1 MPSSKKKSPASSAKK
16 KTLSTVKAKSS
27 VKKLTKKNNATT
39 KNDGSYL
46 QGAPQLSSQE
56 VVSTASNIT
65 TQDPTQGDF
74 SQSTGQAILQM
85 LHKLDA
91 SNQSL
96 TKRMD
101 SLERQNSISST
112 PIGSPTAQRLGA
124 APVAH
129 TQQPRVEF
137 ATNQAGT
144 VTPRVVTSR
153 LPSTSDR
160 MSVPS
165 VSYAQPAHG
174 GAEVRTQLSHDAVI
188 PKPEVM
194 RSIPSV
200 SSAVS
205 RLLAQYEN
213 QADQQVFQGKN
224 YNIRKRSGRYNTTD
238 NAVMSPQYRWPNEGL
253 VSSSHNKKPAYDE
266 LNMAQWTSGQL
277 NNMLLVE
284 DNTTLRCMLTQ
295 MALAMRDAGSLPWPA
310 VRSSWAVSMTD
321 VEEGRLQWSDS
332 LQWSLNR
339 ISNSQLA
346 VLNSTSVNPSGQKSK
361 ICRFYNEGNCN
372 NESHH
377 GVYKHFCNT
386 CYKQGRSLMHPEL
399 KCSSRGPGRTQEVRQ
414 SVTK

>member
-16 KTLSTVKAKSS
+16 KTLSTAKAKSS
-27 VKKLTKKNNATT
+27 VKKPTKKNNATT

-144 VTPRVVTSR
+144 VTPRVVSSR

-165 VSYAQPAHG
+165 VSYVQPAHG

-205 RLLAQYEN
+205 RLLAQYED

-238 NAVMSPQYRWPNEGL
+238 NAVMSAQYRWPNEGL

>member
-16 KTLSTVKAKSS
+16 KTLSTAKAKSS
-27 VKKLTKKNNATT
+27 VKKPTKKNNATT

-74 SQSTGQAILQM
+74 SQSKGQAILQM

-165 VSYAQPAHG
+165 VSYVQPAHR

-194 RSIPSV
+194 RSIPPV

-205 RLLAQYEN
+205 RLLAQYED

-295 MALAMRDAGSLPWPA
+295 MALAM
-310 VRSSWAVSMTD
+310 
-321 VEEGRLQWSDS
+321 
-332 LQWSLNR
+332 
-339 ISNSQLA
+339 
-346 VLNSTSVNPSGQKSK
+346 
-361 ICRFYNEGNCN
+361 
-372 NESHH
+372 
-377 GVYKHFCNT
+377 
-386 CYKQGRSLMHPEL
+386 
-399 KCSSRGPGRTQEVRQ
+399 
-414 SVTK
+414 

>member
-16 KTLSTVKAKSS
+16 KTLSTAKAKSS
-27 VKKLTKKNNATT
+27 VKKPTKKNNATT

-205 RLLAQYEN
+205 RLLAQYED

-295 MALAMRDAGSLPWPA
+295 MALAMRDAGSLPWPT

-377 GVYKHFCNT
+377 KVYKHFCNT

>member
-1 MPSSKKKSPASSAKK
+1 MPSSKKKSPTSSAKK
-16 KTLSTVKAKSS
+16 KTLSTAKAKSS
-27 VKKLTKKNNATT
+27 VKKPTKKNNATT

-205 RLLAQYEN
+205 RLLAQYED

>member
-16 KTLSTVKAKSS
+16 KTLSTAKAKSS
-27 VKKLTKKNNATT
+27 VKKPTKKNNATT

-124 APVAH
+124 APIAH

-144 VTPRVVTSR
+144 VTPRVVSSR

-165 VSYAQPAHG
+165 VSYVQPAHG

-205 RLLAQYEN
+205 RLLAQYED
-213 QADQQVFQGKN
+213 QADQQVFQAKN

-284 DNTTLRCMLTQ
+284 DKTTLRCMLTQ

>member
-16 KTLSTVKAKSS
+16 KTLSAAKAKSS
-27 VKKLTKKNNATT
+27 MKKSTKKNNATT

-46 QGAPQLSSQE
+46 QVAPQLSSQE

-91 SNQSL
+91 SNQAL

-101 SLERQNSISST
+101 SLERQNSVSST

-129 TQQPRVEF
+129 TQQPRVDF
-137 ATNQAGT
+137 STNHAGT
-144 VTPRVVTSR
+144 VTSQAMTTM

-174 GAEVRTQLSHDAVI
+174 GGEVRTQLSHDAVI
-188 PKPEVM
+188 PKPDVM

-200 SSAVS
+200 SSAVT
-205 RLLAQYEN
+205 RLLAQYED
-213 QADQQVFQGKN
+213 QADQQVFPGKN
-224 YNIRKRSGRYNTTD
+224 HNIRKRSGCYNTTD
-238 NAVMSPQYRWPNEGL
+238 TSMMSPQYRWPNEGL
-253 VSSSHNKKPAYDE
+253 VSSSHNKKPPYEE

-284 DNTTLRCMLTQ
+284 DNTILRCMLTQ
-295 MALAMRDAGSLPWPA
+295 MSLAMRDAGSLPWPA

-321 VEEGRLQWSDS
+321 IEEGRLQWSDS

-339 ISNSQLA
+339 ISSSQLA

-399 KCSSRGPGRTQEVRQ
+399 KCSSRGPGRTQELRQ
-414 SVTK
+414 NVTK

>member
-16 KTLSTVKAKSS
+16 KTPSTAKAKSS
-27 VKKLTKKNNATT
+27 VKKPTKTNNATT

-46 QGAPQLSSQE
+46 QVAPQLSSQE

-205 RLLAQYEN
+205 RLLAQYED

-399 KCSSRGPGRTQEVRQ
+399 KCSSCGPGRTQEVRQ

>member
-16 KTLSTVKAKSS
+16 KTLSTAKAKSS
-27 VKKLTKKNNATT
+27 VKKPTKKNNATT

-46 QGAPQLSSQE
+46 QVAPQLSSQE

-144 VTPRVVTSR
+144 VTPQVVTSR

-205 RLLAQYEN
+205 CLLAQYED

-386 CYKQGRSLMHPEL
+386 CYKQGHSLMHPEL